1 MLKVDLDESIGIVTL
16 TPDGKLSES
25 DFVNAAS
32 TIDPFIVKT
41 GMLLGI
47 VIVTKQFPGWESFAS
62 MIKHF
67 KFVKEHHKKISH
79 VALVTDSKV
88 ADIAEILVDHFVA
101 AKIKHFEFEEIEDAK
116 KWILNRVLE

>member
-1 MLKVDLDESIGIVTL
+1 MDIDESVGIVTL
-16 TPDGKLSES
+16 MPDGKLSES
-25 DFVNAAS
+25 DFVTAAN

-47 VIVTKQFPGWESFAS
+47 VIVTRQFPGWESFAS
-62 MIKHF
+62 MLEHF
-67 KFVKEHHKKISH
+67 KFVKDHHKKISH

-88 ADIAEILVDHFVA
+88 ADFAEVIVDHFVS
-101 AKIKHFEFEEIEDAK
+101 AKIKHFDFDELEDAK

>member
-1 MLKVDLDESIGIVTL
+1 MLKVNLDESIGIVTL

-88 ADIAEILVDHFVA
+88 ADIAEVLVDHFVS

>member
-16 TPDGKLSES
+16 IPDGKLSER
-25 DFVNAAS
+25 DFVNAAN

-41 GMLLGI
+41 GILLGI

-79 VALVTDSKV
+79 VALVTDSKI
-88 ADIAEILVDHFVA
+88 ADIAEILVEHFVS

>member
-25 DFVNAAS
+25 DFVNAAN

-88 ADIAEILVDHFVA
+88 ADIAEILVDHFVS

>member
-1 MLKVDLDESIGIVTL
+1 MLKVELDESIGIVTL
-16 TPDGKLSES
+16 TPDGELSEG
-25 DFVNAAS
+25 DFVYAANI
-32 TIDPFIVKT
+32 IDPFIVKT

-47 VIVTKQFPGWESFAS
+47 VIVSRQFPCWESFGA
-62 MIKHF
+62 MLKHF
-67 KFVKEHHKKISH
+67 KFVKGHHKKISY

-88 ADIAEILVDHFVA
+88 ADFAEIIVDHFVS